1 MRFFEFAGSDKFILV
16 IKNFIG
22 RAQSKKQP
30 AKLNWATLTNLLH
43 QVGEEAMDYETFKAM
58 YDGNPS
64 IQPLIANFDANGI
77 ELNVPGVSG
86 GEEDGGGAAAP
97 TQTPQDA
104 VGQQAA
110 QVAGS
115 QISS

>member
-1 MRFFEFAGSDKFILV
+1 MRFFEFSGNDKFILV

-43 QVGEEAMDYETFKAM
+43 QVGQEAMDYETFKQM
-58 YDGNPS
+58 YDSNPAM
-64 IQPLIANFDANGI
+64 QPLIANFDANGI

-86 GEEDGGGAAAP
+86 EEVPAAAAS
-97 TQTPQDA
+97 QEAPQDQVA
-104 VGQQAA
+104 AQAA